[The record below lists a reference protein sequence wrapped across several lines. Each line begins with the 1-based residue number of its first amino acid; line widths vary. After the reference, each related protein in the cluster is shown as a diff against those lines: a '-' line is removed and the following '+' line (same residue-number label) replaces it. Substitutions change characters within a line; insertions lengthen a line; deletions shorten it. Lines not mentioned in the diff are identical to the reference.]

1 MTLLNK
7 LTPARI
13 VAWVVLVLMLLV
25 TVFPL
30 VFVVKTSLVPASDLY
45 TTSTDLLPR
54 HATLI
59 HYKKVLGMLSTEE
72 SIAAGGS
79 GANFNISQSLIN
91 SILFTGIIVI
101 AQTFN
106 CALAAYAFARIPFRG
121 SKVLFGS
128 FVASMM
134 VPGVVTMIPN
144 FILIRDLG
152 LLNSM
157 AGMVAPFFLM
167 HGFTVFFLRQFFL
180 SLPKEIEEAACIDG
194 AGPFVIFFKIALPLS
209 WAPLMTIATLTT
221 INMWNEFL
229 WPFLIGKEASMHTLP
244 VALQSF
250 KSQTP
255 QGQPDWSGLMAATVI
270 ATIPT
275 VAMLFFFGRRIVES
289 VQFTGGK

>member
-54 HATLI
+54 YATLI